1 MAFYYVEDNN
11 WTADVSN
18 VINKYNT
25 SGSNFDG
32 IYYYPLTNA
41 GDGAVNDPAY
51 KCEKKFT
58 ASYVCG
64 TEAPKTLLVD
74 NAGYEENGMGNG
86 KTIPFNC
93 SATYKQC
100 KNIFLVLGNDGSL
113 RIETRDPSINVL
125 WTNRRDAS
133 LIGLAAKALA
143 TSDPIESS
151 GKVRYLHST
160 NNYLVSG
167 EFLGLDEYIISTN
180 KKFRLVLDDS
190 NGTAELKVIYVTS
203 GCRPKN
209 NDIILDG
216 SAAKLY
222 HLTSNRTDIGQLGY
236 VDELGVL
243 HNYPD
248 EMTTYSSDYKNIG
261 NYGLSGTDL
270 KTQQT
275 VDDVEKCKELC
286 SDHNMIDLNNSNN
299 SDISKE
305 KCVGFVYDKIGKVC
319 HMRDKSIYNNAGNR
333 FMNENYEYYMRTKKG
348 NASKIDPSCPI
359 DVEQIKTDTNEVW
372 NSFTSSS
379 KKSSDVMTKDYK
391 CGLGKFTEN
400 ETKAV
405 QMANE
410 ALGKEFVGKFIE
422 FKDGL
427 MTKYNSIKDSIKAQS
442 GLITTK
448 LNDLQESRRELG
460 DWTGEQLK
468 QLNAM
473 NEDRDLNRISQ
484 NYKHILWSILAIII
498 IIGAIRITRSVSK
511 TPAKTIGQT
520 IAEKMD

>member
-41 GDGAVNDPAY
+41 GDGGVNDPAY

-151 GKVRYLHST
+151 GTVRYLHSA

-167 EFLGLDEYIISTN
+167 EFLGLNEYIISTN

-222 HLTSNRTDIGQLGY
+222 NLTSNRTDIGQVGY

-248 EMTTYSSDYKNIG
+248 DMTAYSSDYEKIG
-261 NYGLSGTDL
+261 NYGLSGVDL
-270 KTQQT
+270 QKET
-275 VDDVEKCKELC
+275 VTDVEKCKELC
-286 SDHNMIDLNNSNN
+286 SDHNMIDLTNSNNSNN

-305 KCVGFVYDKIGKVC
+305 RCVGFVYDKIGKVC
-319 HMRDKSIYNNAGNR
+319 HMRDKSIYNDVGKR
-333 FMNENYEYYMRTKKG
+333 SMNENYEYYMRTKKG
-348 NASKIDPSCPI
+348 IAAKIDPSCPL
-359 DVEQIKTDTNEVW
+359 DIKSGTNEEW
-372 NSFTSSS
+372 SSFTTRS
-379 KKSSDVMTKDYK
+379 KKSPDAMTSTYK

-400 ETKAV
+400 ETRAV
-405 QMANE
+405 QLANE
-410 ALGKEFVGKFIE
+410 ALGGEFVGKFIE

-427 MTKYNSIKDSIKAQS
+427 MTKYNSIKELIKVKS
-442 GLITTK
+442 GLITSE
-448 LNDLQESRRELG
+448 LNELQETRRDLG

-498 IIGAIRITRSVSK
+498 IIAAIRITRSVSK
-511 TPAKTIGQT
+511 TVAKTIGQT